1 MRDAGLCRLCR
12 LRNLKADC
20 GIIRYEHTA
29 RCELVRVIRDEHSA
43 PYENSWEPMENL
55 SNAKEAI
62 EDYEAER
69 QVHQP
74 AAKKSKGKKRG
85 RPRKGHV

>member
-1 MRDAGLCRLCR
+1 
-12 LRNLKADC
+12 
-20 GIIRYEHTA
+20 
-29 RCELVRVIRDEHSA
+29 
-43 PYENSWEPMENL
+43 MENL